1 MLGSTAMILFRL
13 HHDVTGNFAREKSLS
28 ISRLFRLVSAAFRLI
43 HRGIVGA
50 KLRRV
55 RTEMLFRPDY
65 DEMFEREHDA
75 SKFPQRPLIVGDK
88 WDF

>member
-1 MLGSTAMILFRL
+1 MALFQLR
-13 HHDVTGNFAREKSLS
+13 HDDTRGFARERPLS
-28 ISRLFRLVSAAFRLI
+28 ISRIFRRIGVVFKML
-43 HRGIVGA
+43 HRGIVSA
-50 KLRRV
+50 KPSGV

-75 SKFPQRPLIVGDK
+75 GKFPQRPLILADK